1 MKAKEILELA
11 ANGQFDNVHPQ
22 GVYHAFIGVHSVNIH
37 HWKKGQIYSPL
48 YEAIM
53 NDTTDY
59 SSVTLLSAAETGCV
73 KHVVSVHD
81 VR

>member
-11 ANGQFDNVHPQ
+11 ANGGVH
-22 GVYHAFIGVHSVNIH
+22 HAFIGVHSVNIH

-59 SSVTLLSAAETGCV
+59 NSVTLLSAAETGCV
-73 KHVVSVHD
+73 KHVVCT
-81 VR
+81 